1 MPVEQIGNALIA
13 EAYFTIGGLVAAGL
27 TVTCD
32 VDKLETDGTYTAL
45 VTGAAATEGRNG
57 IYFYILASGSVDVR
71 AVYNFVFKTAD
82 ACDQQNIVAAW
93 TAGQAWV
100 ENVDAA
106 SSTLATAI
114 ALATA
119 QADLDNPS
127 QYKADVSAL
136 ATSAALAIVNGIVD
150 AILLDTG
157 TDGVL
162 IADDAITSDA
172 YDESTAFPL
181 KADDSGDTY
190 VARTGADS
198 DTMETLS
205 DQIETLRTILA
216 RSSVAGSIDANEL
229 TLIRGDSYDSD
240 TDNAIEGLGDIS
252 NRINLWVVVKKSTA
266 LTDLQATIFAE
277 ETAGITRL
285 NGVAYTTTGHSII
298 TVSDEVA
305 GDLRWQLDEVVTNA
319 LTPGLYF
326 YDIQTLD
333 NAGAVKTWRQVKQFT
348 VLPDVARVI
357 V

>member
-13 EAYFTIGGLVAAGL
+13 EAYYTASGNVATGL

-32 VDKLETDGTYTAL
+32 VDKLVADGTYAAL

-57 IYFYILASGSVDVR
+57 IYFYILASGSVDAK
-71 AVYNFVFKTAD
+71 AVYNFVFKAPGETV
-82 ACDQQNIVAAW
+82 DQEDIVAAW
-93 TAGQAWV
+93 TAGQTWV

-114 ALATA
+114 AL
-119 QADLDNPS
+119 
-127 QYKADVSAL
+127 
-136 ATSAALAIVNGIVD
+136 
-150 AILLDTG
+150 
-157 TDGVL
+157 
-162 IADDAITSDA
+162 
-172 YDESTAFPL
+172 
-181 KADDSGDTY
+181 
-190 VARTGADS
+190 
-198 DTMETLS
+198 
-205 DQIETLRTILA
+205 ETLRTILA

>member
-114 ALATA
+114 AL
-119 QADLDNPS
+119 
-127 QYKADVSAL
+127 
-136 ATSAALAIVNGIVD
+136 
-150 AILLDTG
+150 
-157 TDGVL
+157 
-162 IADDAITSDA
+162 
-172 YDESTAFPL
+172 
-181 KADDSGDTY
+181 
-190 VARTGADS
+190 
-198 DTMETLS
+198 
-205 DQIETLRTILA
+205 ETLRTILA